1 MFTNHKLFIK
11 LLNGIVMILWLLPC
25 SSQSSFNL
33 VPNYSFETY
42 TSCTGLYLNNA
53 VPWYSLSSNNNS
65 SNYGNACNL
74 SSCCHVPYIL
84 NGLEY
89 QYPRTG
95 NAYAIM
101 YFYNNS
107 PLPNRRQYSGV
118 QLKTSLQSGHCYY
131 AEFFVVRYITANYS
145 VNNIGLL
152 FSDTIILQQSNGTFI
167 NANPQI
173 LNYHNPIIS
182 DTLNWVKISGIY
194 IAQGGEKYITIGNF
208 KDDSNTDTINTNVPG
223 AFQRG
228 AYFLDDVSVIPLD
241 SINLKADAGSDT
253 SIITGDSV
261 FIGTLLGGTITT
273 TWYNSAGQP
282 IANNV
287 PSLYVSP
294 TQNTWYVLE
303 QSLCDKVSRDTVYVS
318 VQALP
323 LRLISFD
330 VQKHND
336 GNLLNWTTAQEINVS
351 HFIIEK
357 SNNGS
362 RYTAI
367 GAQDAGQSSYY
378 FADKNLSTPIS
389 YYRLKMIDR
398 DGKFTYSPVKS
409 IKNSER
415 ETSTV
420 YPNPSQHGI
429 VTIAFK
435 ERGKKNITVTDV
447 YGKMILQKS
456 AENDQ
461 TIQLNITGVPGVY
474 LVTITNT
481 LDGKREVQK
490 LIIQ

>member
-1 MFTNHKLFIK
+1 MHTTNCSFYRILNCILLLFWF
-11 LLNGIVMILWLLPC
+11 LPVRSQNNG
-25 SSQSSFNL
+25 NL
-33 VPNYSFETY
+33 VPNYSFETTISCSPNGMTNVFPWKQISNSTFQSINY
-42 TSCTGLYLNNA
+42 T
-53 VPWYSLSSNNNS
+53 
-65 SNYGNACNL
+65 NACFQN
-74 SSCCHVPYIL
+74 SCCSVPYNIF
-84 NGLEY
+84 NHGY

-95 NAYAIM
+95 NAYVGM
-101 YFYNNS
+101 WFMNQNNIHRGY
-107 PLPNRRQYSGV
+107 LNT
-118 QLKTSLQSGHCYY
+118 QLWDSLKNDNCYY
-131 AEFFVVRYITANYS
+131 VEFFVNLINVSQFS
-145 VNNIGLL
+145 VNNIALL
-152 FSDTIILQQSNGTFI
+152 LSKTLPVQGNSDTPIL
-167 NANPQI
+167 ANPQI
-173 LNYHNPIIS
+173 LNYGNPVFPV
-182 DTLNWVKISGIY
+182 DTINWIKVSGIY
-194 IAQGGEKYITIGNF
+194 RALGGEKYITIGNF
-208 KDDSNTDTINTNVPG
+208 KKDADTDTSNTNFSG
-223 AFQRG
+223 AFYYG
-228 AYFLDDVSVIPLD
+228 GYYIDDVSVIPLD
-241 SINLKADAGSDT
+241 SLNLKADAGPDT
-253 SIITGDSV
+253 TISTGDSL

-273 TWYNSAGQP
+273 TWFNSAGQP

-287 PSLYVSP
+287 PGITVSP
-294 TQNTWYVLE
+294 AQNTWYVLE
-303 QSLCDKVSRDTVYVS
+303 QNFCGKVSRDTVYVS

-420 YPNPSQHGI
+420 YPNPSLHGI

-447 YGKMILQKS
+447 YGKIILQKS
-456 AENDQ
+456 AVNEQ
-461 TIQLNITGVPGVY
+461 TIQLNITGVSGIYQVSI
-474 LVTITNT
+474 LDTIT
-481 LDGKREVQK
+481 GKREVEKVIVQ
-490 LIIQ
+490 